1 MVRAKWYPAI
11 FITITVLLAAIPAYA
26 RHKVGT
32 LASSSYGLA
41 GQQST
46 WDYAP
51 ATQITINGVTVGTEI
66 VCQGFT
72 QNPTPPN
79 TCNSPFAFLYQI
91 PSGPNNLVL
100 TFSGLTNFSFD
111 DSVNNPGFGVLYCV
125 GEPPPDPADPPPP
138 PAANNMLCTQNLNEQ
153 QIASLNIGWDALDG
167 DLILTVPSIPAG
179 DTLTFVI
186 TETGDFNGYVA
197 PPTLNVSGA
206 AIVPVT
212 MNFGSADVGATGSQ
226 QTLTIANSG
235 DFSSPLNIS
244 DLSISKDFAVAGSCS
259 ALNPG
264 ESCALSVAPQ
274 PTASGTLSGQI
285 GFSDTSPVANESAS
299 LSGNG
304 STGNIALS
312 PSSLV
317 FGPTV
322 DGFAQAMPVTVT
334 NAPSNTVPF
343 TVIGTSFTAN
353 PTTSEQDFTVGNSTC
368 TAALAPGS
376 SCTIEVEFAPSV
388 AGVVQAVMTI
398 ADDSSAGSHVVTL
411 QGNGVTVNTAAA
423 TPGGLAFAAQT
434 AFSTS
439 ASQTIT
445 VNNAGSVA
453 LNILAV
459 TTTAGF
465 GVGSDGCSTAGA
477 LAPNATC
484 TVAINF
490 QPSSM
495 GAFTGTVTIADDA
508 SGGTLVIPL
517 SGTGLAA
524 AAATPTFSVP
534 GGAYNAAQTIALADS
549 TPGATIYYT
558 TDGSTP
564 TASSTPYSTP
574 ITVSS
579 TETIEAIATA
589 SGYTTSPLASATYS
603 ITYPAA
609 APTFSPAAGTYSS
622 AQNVVISDS
631 TAGATIYYT
640 TDGTTPGTSS
650 PKYTAPIQVS
660 SSQTLKAVATAAGYV
675 TSPVAAAQYMIN
687 LTPAGFAITGTAV
700 TLTAGATTGNTS
712 TITITPAGGF
722 AGSVMLSATISSG
735 PAGAVDVPTVSFGS
749 SNPVNVAGSNG
760 GTATLTITTTPSTS
774 AAYGASEPPASARRA
789 AGIMIF
795 GAIMYIAMPANGRR
809 RRSTSRLFALFFI
822 FAAGIIA
829 CGGGGGGTGGGST
842 TQGSP
847 GTTPGQ
853 YVITVTGTSGSLT
866 ATGMISITVS

>member
-11 FITITVLLAAIPAYA
+11 FITMTVLLAAIPADA
-26 RHKVGT
+26 RRMVGT
-32 LASSSYGLA
+32 LASSSYGQA
-41 GQQST
+41 GPSQQPG
-46 WDYAP
+46 WDYLP
-51 ATQITINGVTVGTEI
+51 ATQTTMNGVTVGTEI

-79 TCNSPFAFLYQI
+79 TCSSTFAFLYQI

-111 DSVNNPGFGVLYCV
+111 DSANSPGFGVLICV
-125 GEPPPDPADPPPP
+125 GAPGSTD
-138 PAANNMLCTQNLNEQ
+138 PAANNMLCTQNLNAQ
-153 QIASLNIGWDALDG
+153 QVASLNIGWDILEG

-186 TETGDFNGYVA
+186 PETGDFNGYVA
-197 PPTLNVSGA
+197 PPTLTVSGA

-212 MNFGSADVGATGSQ
+212 MSFGSADVGTTGSP
-226 QTLTIANSG
+226 QTLTVANSG
-235 DFSSPLNIS
+235 DFSTPLNIS
-244 DLSISKDFAVAGSCS
+244 DLSISKDFTVAGSCS

-274 PTASGTLSGQI
+274 PTASGALSGQI
-285 GFSDTSPVANESAS
+285 SFSDSSPVANESAS

-304 STGNIALS
+304 STGNIGLS
-312 PSSLV
+312 TSSLV

-322 DGFAQAMPVTVT
+322 DGLAQAMTVTVT
-334 NAPSNTVPF
+334 NAQSNTLPF
-343 TVIGTSFTAN
+343 TVIGESFTTN
-353 PTTSEQDFTVGNSTC
+353 PTTGEQDFTEGNSTC
-368 TAALAPGS
+368 IGALAPGS

-388 AGVVQAVMTI
+388 AGVVQAAMTI
-398 ADDSSAGSHVVTL
+398 ADDSSAGSHVVRL
-411 QGNGVTVNTAAA
+411 QGNGVAANTAAA
-423 TPGGLAFAAQT
+423 NPGGLVFAAQT
-434 AFSTS
+434 SGSTS

-445 VNNAGSVA
+445 VKNAGSAA

-465 GVGSDGCSTAGA
+465 SVGSDGCSTAGA

-484 TVAINF
+484 TVAISF

-495 GAFTGTVTIADDA
+495 GAFTGTLTIADDA
-508 SGGTLVIPL
+508 AGGTLIIPL

-534 GGAYNAAQTIALADS
+534 GGTYNAAQTIAISDT
-549 TPGATIYYT
+549 TPGAAIYYT

-564 TASSTPYSTP
+564 TANSTPYSTP

-589 SGYTTSPLASATYS
+589 SGYTTSPVASATYS
-603 ITYPAA
+603 IAYPAA
-609 APTFSPAAGTYSS
+609 VPTFSPAAGTYSS

-640 TDGTTPGTSS
+640 TDGTTPDTSS
-650 PKYTAPIQVS
+650 AMYTAPIQVS

-675 TSPVAAAQYMIN
+675 TSPLAAAQYTIN

-712 TITITPAGGF
+712 TIKIMPAGGF
-722 AGSVMLSATISSG
+722 AGSVMLAATISSG

-749 SNPVNVAGSNG
+749 SNPVNVAGTNG

-774 AAYGASEPPASARRA
+774 AAYDTSEPPASARRA

-795 GAIMYIAMPANGRR
+795 GAILYFAMPANGRR
-809 RRSTSRLFALFFI
+809 RRSTLRLFALFFI
-822 FAAGIIA
+822 VAAGIVA
-829 CGGGGGGTGGGST
+829 CGGGGST
-842 TQGSP
+842 TQGSS

-853 YVITVTGTSGSLT
+853 YVITVTGTSSSLT
-866 ATGMISITVS
+866 ATGMISITVN